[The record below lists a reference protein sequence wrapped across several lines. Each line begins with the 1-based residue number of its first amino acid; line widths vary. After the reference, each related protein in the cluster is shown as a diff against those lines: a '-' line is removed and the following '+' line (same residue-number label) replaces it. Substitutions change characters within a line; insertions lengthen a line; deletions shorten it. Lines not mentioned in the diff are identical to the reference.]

1 MAFLRLHSILLGD
14 LEMRILNKTLIM
26 ATLVMGIGLASGA
39 YAQSNVLTED
49 FFHMGNDLGVG
60 ARALGLGGA
69 YTAISDD
76 YTAMYWNPAGIGQMK
91 RREFNIGFS
100 QNSIKSDALF
110 LGTGAETA
118 DSFTRLNSIGL
129 VFPVPTARGSL
140 VFGVGYDKG
149 RDYDAMVD
157 VGALT
162 IDSLYQTNSI
172 LDEGSRNQFTLSGS
186 IEVSPNL
193 FMGAGINFI
202 NGHID
207 HSSEF
212 MNEDKYDLY
221 FSPGDEADP
230 TDDADWSYYKQHQT
244 LGSDIDG
251 TNLKLGLLYRSGN
264 LWRLGASVTLPTTY
278 TITENWGWSET
289 EFYDAEHDAWYDED
303 EGTYKYQYTEPYAA
317 SVGFS
322 AKLLD
327 LLLLSGDAEFRDWTQ
342 AKFEDDPPISGMER
356 TAANRAIKKEMQA
369 VTRLRAGA
377 EISVP
382 ATNLR
387 LRGGLFSD
395 PSPYKDSVI
404 RPDRTYYSGGLSFM
418 MDKQAMLDLTYVR
431 GSWEESRSDDLSD
444 GPITM
449 DRSLQKI
456 IATLSLRF

>member
-1 MAFLRLHSILLGD
+1 
-14 LEMRILNKTLIM
+14 MRILNKTLIT
-26 ATLVMGIGLASGA
+26 ATMVMVFGLTFGA

-60 ARALGLGGA
+60 ARAVGMGGA
-69 YTAISDD
+69 YTGISDD
-76 YTAMYWNPAGIGQMK
+76 YTAMYWNPAGLGQMK

-100 QNSIKSDALF
+100 QNSVKADALF
-110 LGTGAETA
+110 LGTSSETT

-149 RDYDAMVD
+149 RDYDNMID

-162 IDSLYQTNSI
+162 VDSLYQTNSI
-172 LDEGSRNQFTLSGS
+172 LDEGSRNQFTLSGA

-193 FMGAGINFI
+193 FMGLGINFI

-212 MNEDKYDLY
+212 MNEDTYDLY

-230 TDDADWSYYKQHQT
+230 NDDADWTYYQQRQT

-251 TNLKLGLLYRSGN
+251 TNLKWGLLYRSAN
-264 LWRLGASVTLPTTY
+264 NWRLGAAVTLPVTY
-278 TITENWGWSET
+278 TITENWGWDET
-289 EFYDAEHDAWYDED
+289 EYYDADHDAWFDED
-303 EGTYKYQYTEPYAA
+303 EGSYKYRYTEPFAA

-322 AKLLD
+322 AKLLN
-327 LLLLSGDAEFRDWTQ
+327 LVLLSGDAEFRDWTQ

-356 TAANRAIKKEMQA
+356 TTANRAIKKEMQA

-377 EISVP
+377 EVSVP
-382 ATNLR
+382 STSLR
-387 LRGGLFSD
+387 LRGGIFSD
-395 PSPYKDSVI
+395 PSPYKEATI
-404 RPDRTYYSGGLSFM
+404 RPDRTFYSGGLSLM

-444 GPITM
+444 GPIM
-449 DRSLQKI
+449 LDRSLQKI

>member
-1 MAFLRLHSILLGD
+1 
-14 LEMRILNKTLIM
+14 MRILNKTLIM

-212 MNEDKYDLY
+212 M
-221 FSPGDEADP
+221 
-230 TDDADWSYYKQHQT
+230 
-244 LGSDIDG
+244 
-251 TNLKLGLLYRSGN
+251 RSEEH
-264 LWRLGASVTLPTTY
+264 T
-278 TITENWGWSET
+278 SE
-289 EFYDAEHDAWYDED
+289 
-303 EGTYKYQYTEPYAA
+303 
-317 SVGFS
+317 
-322 AKLLD
+322 
-327 LLLLSGDAEFRDWTQ
+327 
-342 AKFEDDPPISGMER
+342 
-356 TAANRAIKKEMQA
+356 
-369 VTRLRAGA
+369 
-377 EISVP
+377 
-382 ATNLR
+382 
-387 LRGGLFSD
+387 
-395 PSPYKDSVI
+395 
-404 RPDRTYYSGGLSFM
+404 
-418 MDKQAMLDLTYVR
+418 
-431 GSWEESRSDDLSD
+431 
-444 GPITM
+444 
-449 DRSLQKI
+449 LQ
-456 IATLSLRF
+456 SH